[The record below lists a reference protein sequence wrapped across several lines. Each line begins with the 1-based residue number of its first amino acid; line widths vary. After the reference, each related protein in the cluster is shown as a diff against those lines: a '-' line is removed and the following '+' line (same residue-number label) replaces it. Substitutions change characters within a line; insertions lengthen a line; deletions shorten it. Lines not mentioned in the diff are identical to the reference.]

1 MQAVRHRVCRELVSL
16 DYLWHDVLGTIGV
29 GCIVGAYLLLQ
40 LGSLQVEQLRYSL
53 LNALGAGLILVSL
66 RYSFNASAAMVEG
79 FWLVISV
86 FGVYRATRAKMM
98 RAKRLEE
105 AATRAQEGD

>member
-1 MQAVRHRVCRELVSL
+1 M
-16 DYLWHDVLGTIGV
+16 

-40 LGSLQVEQLRYSL
+40 IGSMSVAQLRYSL

-66 RYSFNASAAMVEG
+66 RYSFNASAAMVES

-86 FGVYRATRAKMM
+86 MGVIRATRAKM
-98 RAKRLEE
+98 
-105 AATRAQEGD
+105 TRARSVNPAPGRAEETD